1 MMARACYPDVKISKQ
16 ALQFGECA
24 SNERKDYALTVTN
37 KNEDLP
43 LDFNFSKVASFKAMP
58 SKGKLL
64 PGTEH
69 TINISFE
76 PKSLGHVSQE
86 MVMEILGGVY
96 RIPLKLAGHCH
107 KVGQRTVG
115 IRGPMAQP
123 VDFLP
128 SRNMITDEEAEA
140 RTLPK
145 RKTIVAVEKE
155 ASLNDTY
162 GVKAALAQGNAVA
175 VEKYRS
181 IMANKQA
188 ANDFLTRERLHREKD
203 QKIQER
209 LKATNRLPPETQEEI
224 ERDPDLGMD
233 TRMPSPK
240 LKLPTE
246 VDLLYVEKPIDRY
259 EPN

>member
-1 MMARACYPDVKISKQ
+1 
-16 ALQFGECA
+16 
-24 SNERKDYALTVTN
+24 
-37 KNEDLP
+37 
-43 LDFNFSKVASFKAMP
+43 
-58 SKGKLL
+58 
-64 PGTEH
+64 
-69 TINISFE
+69 
-76 PKSLGHVSQE
+76 
-86 MVMEILGGVY
+86 
-96 RIPLKLAGHCH
+96 
-107 KVGQRTVG
+107 
-115 IRGPMAQP
+115 
-123 VDFLP
+123 
-128 SRNMITDEEAEA
+128 MITDEEAEA